1 MVGVSSPVR
10 ASGRTGEPPP
20 VRPLDAKSPGAGKPG
35 APQPQCPISVPARS
49 FVVRCSALN
58 CARVGAKPQKE
69 KTVYVAFETAAGSVS
84 KPNEDF
90 VAASPSVAIVLD
102 GLSAPPALS
111 TGCTHGTP
119 WYVARLGSELL
130 SSASTEP
137 DQPLQEVLAG
147 AITSVVD
154 LHGHTCD
161 LDDPGT
167 PASSVTIV
175 REGDQGLDYL
185 VLFDSVIVLEGPSDL
200 KVVTD
205 RRVDAFAQ
213 AEESAIREHPI
224 GSPAHQARVDQL
236 VTAQRRHR
244 NQPGGYW
251 VAGAKPAAAYE
262 AVAGSLPR
270 SLITRAALLS
280 DGVSCLVE
288 RYGAGDWS
296 WLLTVLQ
303 DEGPGRLI
311 ARARE
316 LEGSDPSGARRPRYK
331 AGDDAT
337 AAICLPSWTSHPG
350 STTTLSPDPARR
362 TRSPPDRPAP
372 STARPPV
379 RRRHRW
385 RPAPAAEPPPP
396 PDRLPGTA
404 PGRDET
410 GSTRSAR
417 RAREPTPDTAR
428 HPWPT
433 AAGHGRRSPRPRS
446 SRSPRPRTGPWPAD
460 RRSRRPPRRS
470 GRCRGSAP
478 AAPAHRTRCPPG
490 RPGPSTAPRP
500 GPHRRASHRARSG
513 ARPAPPAGPPRWW
526 RDRGARGRSPS
537 RGPGRRRHRRRRRRG
552 PARRSPRVR
561 RWSPL
566 APRWRSPSRAR
577 PPRTGRAP
585 RHRGPS
591 HSPEQ
596 VATPSADPIP
606 RRPDAMNLPEGPGET
621 KGHVPSAV
629 ASRPR
634 PAARGTGG
642 ATSRARPPGRPG
654 SDRRTARPGS
664 APRTSARR
672 PRRRRPPPRRTAPGS
687 AGPAPGPAREWRPGR
702 PGTSGCARSGRGRRR
717 PAPWSGRPAPG
728 CPPPRPRSGRTR
740 APARRPRPPAAPP
753 RRPAT
758 AATIRAGRWPPSRSA
773 TRAPPRPPPRAPARR
788 TPRCRRRPQPCPWV
802 QPTSV

>member
-1 MVGVSSPVR
+1 MRR
-10 ASGRTGEPPP
+10 A
-20 VRPLDAKSPGAGKPG
+20 PGAGKPG

-119 WYVARLGSELL
+119 WFVARLGSELL
-130 SSASTEP
+130 SSATTEP

-147 AITSVVD
+147 AITSVAD

-185 VLFDSVIVLEGPSDL
+185 VLFDSVIVLDGPSEL

-224 GSPAHQARVDQL
+224 GSPAHRARVDEL
-236 VTAQRRHR
+236 VAAQRRHR

-316 LEGSDPSGARRPRYK
+316 LEGSDPTGARWPRYK
-331 AGDDAT
+331 ASDDAT
-337 AAICLPSWTSHPG
+337 AAICLPS
-350 STTTLSPDPARR
+350 
-362 TRSPPDRPAP
+362 
-372 STARPPV
+372 
-379 RRRHRW
+379 
-385 RPAPAAEPPPP
+385 
-396 PDRLPGTA
+396 
-404 PGRDET
+404 
-410 GSTRSAR
+410 
-417 RAREPTPDTAR
+417 
-428 HPWPT
+428 
-433 AAGHGRRSPRPRS
+433 
-446 SRSPRPRTGPWPAD
+446 
-460 RRSRRPPRRS
+460 
-470 GRCRGSAP
+470 
-478 AAPAHRTRCPPG
+478 
-490 RPGPSTAPRP
+490 
-500 GPHRRASHRARSG
+500 
-513 ARPAPPAGPPRWW
+513 
-526 RDRGARGRSPS
+526 
-537 RGPGRRRHRRRRRRG
+537 
-552 PARRSPRVR
+552 
-561 RWSPL
+561 
-566 APRWRSPSRAR
+566 
-577 PPRTGRAP
+577 
-585 RHRGPS
+585 
-591 HSPEQ
+591 
-596 VATPSADPIP
+596 
-606 RRPDAMNLPEGPGET
+606 
-621 KGHVPSAV
+621 
-629 ASRPR
+629 
-634 PAARGTGG
+634 
-642 ATSRARPPGRPG
+642 
-654 SDRRTARPGS
+654 
-664 APRTSARR
+664 
-672 PRRRRPPPRRTAPGS
+672 
-687 AGPAPGPAREWRPGR
+687 
-702 PGTSGCARSGRGRRR
+702 
-717 PAPWSGRPAPG
+717 
-728 CPPPRPRSGRTR
+728 
-740 APARRPRPPAAPP
+740 
-753 RRPAT
+753 
-758 AATIRAGRWPPSRSA
+758 
-773 TRAPPRPPPRAPARR
+773 
-788 TPRCRRRPQPCPWV
+788 
-802 QPTSV
+802 